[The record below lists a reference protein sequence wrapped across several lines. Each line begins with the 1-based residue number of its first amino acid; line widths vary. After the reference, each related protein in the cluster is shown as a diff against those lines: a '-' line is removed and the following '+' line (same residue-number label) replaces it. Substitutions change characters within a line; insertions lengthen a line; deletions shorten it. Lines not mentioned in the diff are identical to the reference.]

1 MNCQGIGF
9 ECYQTI
15 VSKMNFT
22 GKSVQVTDEQPVFV
36 DIETPNGPEQFSVE
50 RPKMVVGN
58 LVIGERF
65 IEP

>member
-1 MNCQGIGF
+1 
-9 ECYQTI
+9 
-15 VSKMNFT
+15 MNFT
-22 GKSVQVTDEQPVFV
+22 GKNVQVSDEQPQFI
-36 DIETPNGPEQFSVE
+36 DLQSPRGLEQYSVE